1 VKKKR
6 MTQRGL
12 LVVGAACASLALMS
26 GNASATTYLDLPGTP
41 TRGYGVIGT
50 GGTYAAA
57 CDMLADNWGVRT
69 QYTTSNGVTD
79 IVGDAN
85 GSAAG
90 CGSES
95 PTGGG
100 YIVRARTCA
109 GENGAGTI
117 CTPWRSG
124 PW

>member
-1 VKKKR
+1 MNPTAK
-6 MTQRGL
+6 RGL
-12 LVVGAACASLALMS
+12 LVAGAACASLALMS
-26 GNASATTYLDLPGTP
+26 GSASATTYLDIPG
-41 TRGYGVIGT
+41 RGYGVIST
-50 GGTYAAA
+50 GGTFAGA
-57 CDMLADNWGVRT
+57 CDMFADNWGVRT

-90 CGSES
+90 CGGEA

-109 GENGAGTI
+109 GVNGAGTS
-117 CTPWRSG
+117 CTAWDTYPW
-124 PW
+124 